1 LSLPGSEPAATE
13 PGRPVSARRTLRDS
27 FTFAG
32 RATRTE
38 FASFVLAAVLLAVG
52 VSFITGLTLPYA
64 THNLIGNV
72 LAVLLAIP
80 VPALLVRRFHDQD
93 RTGRW
98 VLLAGFAFA
107 FWAVRAAVSQVLGY
121 DARITL
127 DAWVWPLDWLIT
139 IANIVTILLI
149 VLPGTNGPNRYGAD
163 PRACEG

>member
-1 LSLPGSEPAATE
+1 LPGSESAATKLD
-13 PGRPVSARRTLRDS
+13 RPVSARRTLRDS
-27 FTFAG
+27 FTIAG

-38 FASFVLAAVLLAVG
+38 FASYVLAAVLIAAG
-52 VSFITGLTLPYA
+52 VSFTTGLTLPYE

-80 VPALLVRRFHDQD
+80 VPALLIRRFHDQD

-98 VLLAGFAFA
+98 VFLAVFAFA

-127 DAWVWPLDWLIT
+127 DAWVWPLDWLMT
-139 IANIVTILLI
+139 IANIATILLI
-149 VLPGTNGPNRYGAD
+149 VMPGTNGPNRFGPD
-163 PRACEG
+163 PRGRED